1 MLTHTHTNKQS
12 TRPKYPPR
20 PTRALSAGAVTR
32 KRSSRDQRSAA
43 PLRPAQKTPGESVYS
58 LTVHVAVCCVCLQL
72 IVCLSFDLFAVDERF
87 FGRLG
92 NNSITRSKVVRL
104 VNLIGCTYMCNVD
117 AHGCTSMCNV
127 DARGCAY
134 MHL

>member
-1 MLTHTHTNKQS
+1 MLTHTHTHTHTNKQS

-43 PLRPAQKTPGESVYS
+43 PLQPAQKTPGESVYS

-72 IVCLSFDLFAVDERF
+72 IVCLSFDLYID
-87 FGRLG
+87 LG
-92 NNSITRSKVVRL
+92 DIVQVGTNVSCLLVLALCQSLVLSLSHAHKHTHTHTHTHTHSK
-104 VNLIGCTYMCNVD
+104 
-117 AHGCTSMCNV
+117 
-127 DARGCAY
+127 
-134 MHL
+134 